1 MPSAPSQIPSTSGGS
16 LYPAPFGARGGGVE
30 GAYTSLVYGYI
41 RDGKYTEAVRLL
53 TVELQSF
60 PRSRAALSL
69 LGYCYYKMQDFRSAA
84 QCYEE
89 LCRFFPEID
98 SYRVYYAQTLFK
110 AGLYPEATKACQRV
124 DSEQYAQRILTLQAA
139 IAYEEKDLSRSRA
152 LLGQCA
158 VADDPDMLIN
168 NACITFKEGK
178 FEEAKEKFT
187 EAAATLGY
195 APDLAYNV
203 ALCHYELGQYG
214 AALRHVT
221 DVIETGVREHP
232 ELSVGSST
240 GGVEVRSVGNTQT
253 LRETALI
260 EAFNLKAAIE
270 FVLKPGHPE
279 AAKEALADMPPRN
292 EDELDPVSLHNLALM
307 GMDSDPTGGFR
318 KLNFLLANP
327 PFPPETFGNL
337 LLLYLKH
344 GCFDLAADV
353 MAENTHLTY
362 LYLAPELYE
371 FLDAS
376 IMVQTSPEEAYR
388 KYDMLTA
395 KHIEA
400 LRKHTKAIQDARLA
414 HDNEGIKAAL
424 KNYDDALDRYVPVLM
439 GMARIYWDR
448 DNYEQV
454 EKILRQAQE
463 FASEHDVWKLN
474 VAHVLFMQEGMYREA
489 IRYYEP
495 IVKKNADSLLDV
507 TAIVLANLCVAYIMM
522 QQNDEAEDIMRRI
535 EAEEEALLER
545 AQAEAANNTEGGGG
559 RGGGG
564 GGGKGGKDGKGKDA
578 NGGGSG
584 ESASSGTKQVFHL
597 CIVNLVI
604 GTLYCS
610 KGNFEFGI
618 SRVIKSLEPYEKK
631 LGTDT
636 WFYAKRC
643 FVGLAE
649 SLAKGIAHVK
659 DTTLEEVLNF
669 LSAADRH
676 GKNIPTM
683 IANSSAIKPVGGDD
697 DEPMT
702 VSQEARILKRFYL
715 RYKGT

>member
-1 MPSAPSQIPSTSGGS
+1 MSTSSQLPSTSGG
-16 LYPAPFGARGGGVE
+16 LYPFGARGGGVE
-30 GAYTSLVYGYI
+30 GAYTSLVYGHI

-69 LGYCYYKMQDFRSAA
+69 LGYCYYKMQDYRSAA

-89 LCRFFPEID
+89 LCRFFPEVD

-124 DSEQYAQRILTLQAA
+124 DSDQYTQRILTLQAA
-139 IAYEEKDLSRSRA
+139 IAYEEKDLARSRA

-158 VADDPDMLIN
+158 VADDPDTLVN
-168 NACITFKEGK
+168 YACITYKEGK
-178 FEEAKEKFT
+178 FEEARDKFT

-214 AALRHVT
+214 AALRHVS

-292 EDELDPVSLHNLALM
+292 EDELDPVSLHNLALTS
-307 GMDSDPTGGFR
+307 MDTDPTGGFR

-414 HDNEGIKAAL
+414 HDNEGIKSAL
-424 KNYDDALDRYVPVLM
+424 KSYDDALDRYVPVLM

-495 IVKKNADSLLDV
+495 IVKKNAESLLDV

-535 EAEEEALLER
+535 EAEEDALLER
-545 AQAEAANNTEGGGG
+545 AQGEGSQ
-559 RGGGG
+559 
-564 GGGKGGKDGKGKDA
+564 GGKGGKLDGKGGKSD
-578 NGGGSG
+578 NSNSN
-584 ESASSGTKQVFHL
+584 ESSSNNSGTKQVFHL

-659 DTTLEEVLNF
+659 DTTLEDVLTF

-683 IANSSAIKPVGGDD
+683 ISQANTTAAKPTGDD
-697 DEPMT
+697 DEPLT

-715 RYKGT
+715 RFKGS

>member
-1 MPSAPSQIPSTSGGS
+1 MSTSSQLPSTSGG
-16 LYPAPFGARGGGVE
+16 LYPFGARGGGVE
-30 GAYTSLVYGYI
+30 GAYTSLVYGHI

-69 LGYCYYKMQDFRSAA
+69 LGYCYYKMQDYRSAA

-89 LCRFFPEID
+89 LCRFFPEVD

-124 DSEQYAQRILTLQAA
+124 DSDQYTQRILTLQAA
-139 IAYEEKDLSRSRA
+139 IAYEEKDLARSRA

-158 VADDPDMLIN
+158 VADDPDTLVN
-168 NACITFKEGK
+168 YACITYKEGK
-178 FEEAKEKFT
+178 FEEARDKFT

-214 AALRHVT
+214 AALRHVS

-292 EDELDPVSLHNLALM
+292 EDELDPVSLHNLALTS
-307 GMDSDPTGGFR
+307 MDTDPTGGFR

-414 HDNEGIKAAL
+414 HDNEGIKSAL
-424 KNYDDALDRYVPVLM
+424 KSYDDALDRYVPVLM

-495 IVKKNADSLLDV
+495 IVKKNAESLLDV

-535 EAEEEALLER
+535 EAEEDALLER
-545 AQAEAANNTEGGGG
+545 AQGEGSQ
-559 RGGGG
+559 
-564 GGGKGGKDGKGKDA
+564 GGKGGKLDGKGGKSD
-578 NGGGSG
+578 NSNSN
-584 ESASSGTKQVFHL
+584 ESSSNNSGTKQVFHL

-659 DTTLEEVLNF
+659 DTTLEDVLTF

-676 GKNIPTM
+676 GKNIPTT
-683 IANSSAIKPVGGDD
+683 ISQANTSTAKPTGDD
-697 DEPMT
+697 DEPLT

-715 RYKGT
+715 RFKGS

>member
-1 MPSAPSQIPSTSGGS
+1 MSTSSQLPSTSGG
-16 LYPAPFGARGGGVE
+16 LYPFGARGGGVE
-30 GAYTSLVYGYI
+30 GAYTSLVYGHI

-69 LGYCYYKMQDFRSAA
+69 LGYCYYKMQDYRSAA

-89 LCRFFPEID
+89 LCRFFPEVD

-124 DSEQYAQRILTLQAA
+124 DSDQYTQRILTLQAA
-139 IAYEEKDLSRSRA
+139 IAYEEKDLARSRA

-158 VADDPDMLIN
+158 VADDPDTLVN
-168 NACITFKEGK
+168 YACITYKEGK
-178 FEEAKEKFT
+178 FEEARDKFT

-214 AALRHVT
+214 AALRHVS

-292 EDELDPVSLHNLALM
+292 EDELDPVSLHNLALTS
-307 GMDSDPTGGFR
+307 MDTDPTGGFR

-414 HDNEGIKAAL
+414 HDNEGIKSAL
-424 KNYDDALDRYVPVLM
+424 KSYDDALDRYVPVLM

-495 IVKKNADSLLDV
+495 IVKKNAESLLDV

-535 EAEEEALLER
+535 EAEEDALLER
-545 AQAEAANNTEGGGG
+545 AQGEGSQ
-559 RGGGG
+559 
-564 GGGKGGKDGKGKDA
+564 GGKGGKLDGKGGKSD
-578 NGGGSG
+578 NSNSN
-584 ESASSGTKQVFHL
+584 ESSSNNSGTKQVFHL

-659 DTTLEEVLNF
+659 DTTLEDVLTF

-683 IANSSAIKPVGGDD
+683 ISQANTSAAKPTGDD
-697 DEPMT
+697 DEPLT

-715 RYKGT
+715 RFKGS